1 MIVSEK
7 HSIIILNPPKTG
19 TWFRKKLLF
28 KYNRKCKMRFERK
41 GLKHQSLKQL
51 AEGASSVLN
60 KNLES
65 YKILTFCRNP
75 WERAASWL
83 QMLKKYRN
91 EEHNMNEV
99 FRLLNAGKQE
109 YYCSYGSLK
118 ADFIIECYEQEQKI
132 YEIFRD
138 FGLTL
143 EVGHP
148 ELYEQMS
155 NKYDDPIKKLEKY
168 KKIFENTCDVDKIRE
183 LEEYIIDLKG
193 YTFDL

>member
-1 MIVSEK
+1 M
-7 HSIIILNPPKTG
+7 
-19 TWFRKKLLF
+19 
-28 KYNRKCKMRFERK
+28 CFEGK

-51 AEGASSVLN
+51 AGGASSVLN

-91 EEHNMNEV
+91 EEYNMGAV
-99 FRLLNAGKQE
+99 FKRLNAGKQE
-109 YYCSYGSLK
+109 YYCSYGGLK
-118 ADFIIECYEQEQKI
+118 ADFIIECAEQEQKI

-143 EVGHP
+143 EVGHS
-148 ELYEQMS
+148 ELYEKMS

-168 KKIFENTCDVDKIRE
+168 KKIFENNSYIDKIGE
-183 LEEYIIDLKG
+183 LEKYIIDLKG